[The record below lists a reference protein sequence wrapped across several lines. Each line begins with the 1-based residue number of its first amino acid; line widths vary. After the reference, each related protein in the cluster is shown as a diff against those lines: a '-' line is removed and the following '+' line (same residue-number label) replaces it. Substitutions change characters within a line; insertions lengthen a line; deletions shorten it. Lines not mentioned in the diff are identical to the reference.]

1 MNATLVSS
9 PPVLATGNWVWLLA
23 PPRQE
28 RAIVV
33 APEGDTLARVLAPH
47 FPAIRRVTSPGA
59 ASPPIGE
66 ELVDLVAISRLER
79 TTAAGG
85 DLHSLVHDCRRAL
98 RPGGCLLVT
107 FANPLWARR
116 LRQGPG
122 SPRHV
127 GRRTVLRALAAA
139 GFGRI
144 ASYYLQPYPE
154 AAGSIIPIWAPAAE
168 HHERMQHISSR
179 IGRLRPLFA
188 RLGGHGLLY
197 PGCACVGYV

>member
-28 RAIVV
+28 AAIIV

-47 FPAIRRVTSPGA
+47 FPAVRRI
-59 ASPPIGE
+59 SPPGGTSLGLDE
-66 ELVDLVAISRLER
+66 GSVDLAAISRLDS
-79 TTAAGG
+79 AVASGS
-85 DLHSLVHDCRRAL
+85 DVDALVRDCRRAL

-116 LRQGPG
+116 LR
-122 SPRHV
+122 HV
-127 GRRTVLRALAAA
+127 AVRAGHIGRRRVHRALTGA
-139 GFGRI
+139 GFDRI
-144 ASYYLQPYPE
+144 ATYYLQPYPE

-168 HHERMQHISSR
+168 HHERMQHVSSR
-179 IGRLRPLFA
+179 IGRLRPLVA
-188 RLGGHGLLY
+188 RAGGHGLLY

>member
-33 APEGDTLARVLAPH
+33 APEGDTLARVLSPH
-47 FPAIRRVTSPGA
+47 FPAIRRVTSPGGT
-59 ASPPIGE
+59 SPRIDDE
-66 ELVDLVAISRLER
+66 SADLIAISRLESSV
-79 TTAAGG
+79 AAGH
-85 DLHSLVHDCRRAL
+85 DVASLVRDCRRAL

-122 SPRHV
+122 SPGHV
-127 GRRTVLRALAAA
+127 GRRRVLRALAGA
-139 GFGRI
+139 GFERI